1 MKGSEAYAEPA
12 REACVGASFGARA
25 TVKHGDTAMGAGA
38 ADTAK
43 ARPSTQGV
51 ADTASVH
58 RCAIDP
64 RVVLL
69 QVLCAGACGFVLNS
83 VISST
88 VASAFIVALLA
99 CLGCRRAALMLL
111 AWAALINAVCA
122 IIQLVPSWGVLGIFA
137 PAFFVAR
144 KVVPVAGAAIVFWNG
159 LTVSRLIAVLTQWR
173 LPKGLVLTLAVAFRF
188 MPTISVEVGAIRD
201 ALTMRGRPLTFASV
215 IRHPR
220 EMCECV
226 LVPLLMRCTR
236 VADELSA
243 SATTRAIENPA
254 PRSSRYD
261 LRMRAQDWA
270 MLAATVVAV
279 AVVVLLEF
287 GQVAL

>member
-1 MKGSEAYAEPA
+1 MKVSKAYAEPA
-12 REACVGASFGARA
+12 REACAGVSLDARL
-25 TVKHGDTAMGAGA
+25 TVEHRDTAMGAGA
-38 ADTAK
+38 ADAVK
-43 ARPSTQGV
+43 ARPSTQGA
-51 ADTASVH
+51 ADAAKA
-58 RCAIDP
+58 RCCAIDP

-83 VISST
+83 VISSA
-88 VASAFIVALLA
+88 VASACIVALLA
-99 CLGCRRAALMLL
+99 CLGCRRAALILL
-111 AWAALINAVCA
+111 AWAVFINAVCA

-144 KVVPVAGAAIVFWNG
+144 KVVPVAGAALVFWNG
-159 LTVSRLIAVLTQWR
+159 LTVSRLIAVLTRWR
-173 LPKGLVLTLAVAFRF
+173 LPKGLVFTLAVAFRF
-188 MPTISVEVGAIRD
+188 MPTISVEIAAIRD

-215 IRHPR
+215 IHHPR

-261 LRMRAQDWA
+261 LHMRAQDWL
-270 MLAATVVAV
+270 MLAAT
-279 AVVVLLEF
+279 AVVVVVVALLEF
-287 GQVAL
+287 GQVTL